1 VPADE
6 LLQDHCATVV
16 DAVRDQRVVFLL
28 GAGVNLCGR
37 PAGLKWEPGSCYLP
51 TGQELSD
58 YFAER
63 YRLPPGEST
72 DLPRVA
78 QYIAAKLGDGPLS
91 LMLHELFQVDCAP
104 TKIHRLIARLPALLR
119 AEGVESPHQFVVT
132 TNYDDVLE
140 RAFAEEGEEFDL
152 FIYCAHGEHRGRVL
166 HRPPGGDPRVVHEP
180 NKMVE
185 PLMERSAILK
195 IHGAIDRADAERD
208 SWVITEEHY
217 VEYLTHPEIGKWL
230 PVALCDR
237 LKTSH
242 LECLGYSLRDW
253 NLRAILRR
261 LRQDRDLRWNWWAV
275 QLESGKIDR
284 YVWGKQ
290 DLEILDARLED
301 YADALD
307 ACLADGGVATA
318 AAGP

>member
-1 VPADE
+1 VPADD
-6 LLQDHCATVV
+6 LLQDHCATVI
-16 DAVRDQRVVFLL
+16 DAVREQRVVFLL

-37 PAGLKWEPGSCYLP
+37 PEGLEWEPDGCYLP
-51 TGQELSD
+51 TGQELAD
-58 YFAER
+58 YLAAR
-63 YRLPPGEST
+63 YRLPSGESH

-78 QYIAAKLGDGPLS
+78 QYIAAKLGEGPLS
-91 LMLHELFQVDCAP
+91 MTLHELFDVECAP
-104 TKIHRLIARLPALLR
+104 TKIHTLLARLPGRLR
-119 AEGVESPHQFVVT
+119 DEGSESPHQFIVT

-140 RAFAEEGEEFDL
+140 RAFEKEGAEFDL
-152 FIYCAHGEHRGRVL
+152 FVYSAHGENRGRVL
-166 HRPPGGDPRVVHEP
+166 HRAAGGESRVVHEP
-180 NKMVE
+180 NKMVD
-185 PLMERSAILK
+185 LLTERSAILK
-195 IHGAIDRADAERD
+195 IHGAIDRLDAERD

-284 YVWGKQ
+284 YVWMKQ

-301 YADALD
+301 YADAL
-307 ACLADGGVATA
+307 AAALPGAV
-318 AAGP
+318 AAGPGP